1 MNAHI
6 ADPSVLEPVAR
17 NPEAAPAAAPAAAA
31 TTVAPA
37 AAPDTEDQED
47 LVLRFQ
53 KPYSFEGETYTEVD
67 LSGLEDLSAADLCK
81 VGKMV
86 KKIDGV
92 DPIAEM
98 SLPYAIF
105 MAARVTGKP
114 LEFFQQ
120 LPAREAVKLKNL
132 VVGFLYGEVGEE

>member
-6 ADPSVLEPVAR
+6 ADPGVLTAAQK
-17 NPEAAPAAAPAAAA
+17 PEE
-31 TTVAPA
+31 APA

-86 KKIDGV
+86 KKTDGV

>member
-6 ADPSVLEPVAR
+6 ADPSALTVAQK
-17 NPEAAPAAAPAAAA
+17 PEEAPAAAPAAAH
-31 TTVAPA
+31 
-37 AAPDTEDQED
+37 DTEDQED

>member
-6 ADPSVLEPVAR
+6 SDPSVLTVAQK
-17 NPEAAPAAAPAAAA
+17 PEDAPAATTAAA
-31 TTVAPA
+31 TN
-37 AAPDTEDQED
+37 TEDQED
-47 LVLRFQ
+47 LVLRFK

-67 LSGLEDLSAADLCK
+67 LSGLEDVSAADLCK
-81 VGKMV
+81 VGKLA
-86 KKIDGV
+86 KKDNGV
-92 DPIAEM
+92 DPIPEM
-98 SLPYAIF
+98 SLSYAIY

>member
-6 ADPSVLEPVAR
+6 SDPNVLEP
-17 NPEAAPAAAPAAAA
+17 AAQNPAAAPAAAP
-31 TTVAPA
+31 VA
-37 AAPDTEDQED
+37 EDQED

-98 SLPYAIF
+98 SLPYAIY

>member
-6 ADPSVLEPVAR
+6 SDPNILDAAAQK
-17 NPEAAPAAAPAAAA
+17 PEAAPAATTAAAPAAAH
-31 TTVAPA
+31 
-37 AAPDTEDQED
+37 DTEDQED

-86 KKIDGV
+86 KKTDGL

>member
-6 ADPSVLEPVAR
+6 SDPNVLDAAAQK
-17 NPEAAPAAAPAAAA
+17 PEEAPAATTAAAPAAAH
-31 TTVAPA
+31 
-37 AAPDTEDQED
+37 DTEDQED
-47 LVLRFQ
+47 LVLRFK
-53 KPYSFEGETYTEVD
+53 KPYSFEGESYTEVD

-86 KKIDGV
+86 KKTDGL

-98 SLPYAIF
+98 SLPYAIY

-114 LEFFQQ
+114 IEFFQQ
-120 LPAREAVKLKNL
+120 LPAREAIKLKNL
-132 VVGFLYGEVGEE
+132 VAGFLYGGDGEE

>member
-6 ADPSVLEPVAR
+6 SDPNVLEPAAQ
-17 NPEAAPAAAPAAAA
+17 NPQNFEL
-31 TTVAPA
+31 TPA

-98 SLPYAIF
+98 SLPYAIY

-120 LPAREAVKLKNL
+120 LPAREAIKLKNL
-132 VVGFLYGEVGEE
+132 VAGFLYGGDGEE

>member
-6 ADPSVLEPVAR
+6 ADPSVLTAAQK
-17 NPEAAPAAAPAAAA
+17 PEEAPAAAH
-31 TTVAPA
+31 
-37 AAPDTEDQED
+37 DTEDQED

-98 SLPYAIF
+98 SLPYAIY

-132 VVGFLYGEVGEE
+132 VAGFLYGGDGEE

>member
-6 ADPSVLEPVAR
+6 SDPNILDAAAQK
-17 NPEAAPAAAPAAAA
+17 PEAAPAAAPAA
-31 TTVAPA
+31 
-37 AAPDTEDQED
+37 EDQED
-47 LVLRFQ
+47 LVLRFK
-53 KPYSFEGETYTEVD
+53 KPYTFEGETYTEVD

-98 SLPYAIF
+98 SLSYAIF

>member
-6 ADPSVLEPVAR
+6 ADPNVLDPAAQ
-17 NPEAAPAAAPAAAA
+17 NPQNFEITPAAAH
-31 TTVAPA
+31 
-37 AAPDTEDQED
+37 DTEDQEN

-53 KPYSFEGETYTEVD
+53 KPYSFEGETFTEVD

>member
-6 ADPSVLEPVAR
+6 ADPSALTAAQK
-17 NPEAAPAAAPAAAA
+17 PEDAPAA
-31 TTVAPA
+31 V
-37 AAPDTEDQED
+37 PDTEDQED
-47 LVLRFQ
+47 LVLRFK

-86 KKIDGV
+86 KKTDGV

-98 SLPYAIF
+98 SLPYAIY

-120 LPAREAVKLKNL
+120 LPAREAIKLKNL
-132 VVGFLYGEVGEE
+132 VAGFLYGGDGEE

>member
-6 ADPSVLEPVAR
+6 ADPGVLTAAQKPGD
-17 NPEAAPAAAPAAAA
+17 APAAH
-31 TTVAPA
+31 
-37 AAPDTEDQED
+37 DTEDQED

-53 KPYSFEGETYTEVD
+53 KPYSFEGETFTEVD

-86 KKIDGV
+86 KKTDGL

-98 SLPYAIF
+98 SLPYAIY

>member
-6 ADPSVLEPVAR
+6 ADPNVLTAAPK
-17 NPEAAPAAAPAAAA
+17 PEDAPTATPAAAH
-31 TTVAPA
+31 
-37 AAPDTEDQED
+37 DTEDQED
-47 LVLRFQ
+47 LVLRFK

-120 LPAREAVKLKNL
+120 LPAREAIKLKNL
-132 VVGFLYGEVGEE
+132 VAGFLYGGDGEE

>member
-6 ADPSVLEPVAR
+6 ADPNVLD
-17 NPEAAPAAAPAAAA
+17 PAAQNPQNFEL
-31 TTVAPA
+31 TPA

-47 LVLRFQ
+47 LVLRFK
-53 KPYSFEGETYTEVD
+53 KPYSFEGETFTEVD

-92 DPIAEM
+92 DPIVEM

-132 VVGFLYGEVGEE
+132 VAGFLYGGDGEE

>member
-6 ADPSVLEPVAR
+6 ADPSVLTAAQK
-17 NPEAAPAAAPAAAA
+17 PEEAPAAAH
-31 TTVAPA
+31 
-37 AAPDTEDQED
+37 DTEDQED

>member
-6 ADPSVLEPVAR
+6 ADPNVLDAR
-17 NPEAAPAAAPAAAA
+17 KPEDAPAADPN
-31 TTVAPA
+31 
-37 AAPDTEDQED
+37 TEDQED
-47 LVLRFQ
+47 LILRFK

>member
-6 ADPSVLEPVAR
+6 ADPNVLD
-17 NPEAAPAAAPAAAA
+17 PAAQNPQNFEL
-31 TTVAPA
+31 TPA

-47 LVLRFQ
+47 LVLRFK
-53 KPYSFEGETYTEVD
+53 KPYSFEGETFTEVD

>member
-6 ADPSVLEPVAR
+6 ADPSVLT
-17 NPEAAPAAAPAAAA
+17 AAQKPGDAPAATTAAAPAAAH
-31 TTVAPA
+31 
-37 AAPDTEDQED
+37 DTEDQED
-47 LVLRFQ
+47 LVLRFK
-53 KPYSFEGETYTEVD
+53 KPYSFEGETFTEVD
-67 LSGLEDLSAADLCK
+67 LSGLEDISAADLCK

>member
-6 ADPSVLEPVAR
+6 ADPNVLEPAAR
-17 NPEAAPAAAPAAAA
+17 KPEDAPAATTAAA
-31 TTVAPA
+31 TN
-37 AAPDTEDQED
+37 TEDQED
-47 LVLRFQ
+47 LVLRFK

-98 SLPYAIF
+98 SLPYAIY

-114 LEFFQQ
+114 IEFFQQ

>member
-6 ADPSVLEPVAR
+6 ADPNVLD
-17 NPEAAPAAAPAAAA
+17 PAAQNPQNFEL
-31 TTVAPA
+31 TPA

-47 LVLRFQ
+47 LVLRFK
-53 KPYSFEGETYTEVD
+53 KPYSFEGETFTEVD

-120 LPAREAVKLKNL
+120 LPAREAIKLKNL
-132 VVGFLYGEVGEE
+132 VAGFLYGGDGEE

>member
-6 ADPSVLEPVAR
+6 ADPNVLD
-17 NPEAAPAAAPAAAA
+17 PAAQNPQNFEL
-31 TTVAPA
+31 TPA

>member
-6 ADPSVLEPVAR
+6 ADPGVLTAAQK
-17 NPEAAPAAAPAAAA
+17 PEDAPAA
-31 TTVAPA
+31 TTA

>member
-6 ADPSVLEPVAR
+6 ADPSVLTATQK
-17 NPEAAPAAAPAAAA
+17 PEEAPAATSAAAPAAAR
-31 TTVAPA
+31 
-37 AAPDTEDQED
+37 DTEDQED
-47 LVLRFQ
+47 LVLRFK
-53 KPYSFEGETYTEVD
+53 KPYFFEGETFTEVD

-98 SLPYAIF
+98 SLPYAIY

-120 LPAREAVKLKNL
+120 LPAREAIKLKNL
-132 VVGFLYGEVGEE
+132 VAGFLYGGDGEE

>member
-6 ADPSVLEPVAR
+6 ADPNVLDPAAQ
-17 NPEAAPAAAPAAAA
+17 NPQNFELTPAAAH
-31 TTVAPA
+31 
-37 AAPDTEDQED
+37 DTEDQED
-47 LVLRFQ
+47 LVLRFK
-53 KPYSFEGETYTEVD
+53 KPYSFEGEIFTEVD

-120 LPAREAVKLKNL
+120 LPAREAIKLKNL
-132 VVGFLYGEVGEE
+132 VAGFLYGGDGEE

>member
-6 ADPSVLEPVAR
+6 ADPNVLD
-17 NPEAAPAAAPAAAA
+17 PAAQNPQNFEL
-31 TTVAPA
+31 TPA

-47 LVLRFQ
+47 LVLRFK

-86 KKIDGV
+86 KKTDGV

-120 LPAREAVKLKNL
+120 LPAREAVKLKTL
-132 VVGFLYGEVGEE
+132 VAGFLYGGVGEE

>member
-6 ADPSVLEPVAR
+6 ADPSALTVAQK
-17 NPEAAPAAAPAAAA
+17 PEEAPAAAH
-31 TTVAPA
+31 
-37 AAPDTEDQED
+37 DTEDQED
-47 LVLRFQ
+47 LVLRFK
-53 KPYSFEGETYTEVD
+53 KPYSFEGETFTEVD

-120 LPAREAVKLKNL
+120 LPAREAIKLKNL
-132 VVGFLYGEVGEE
+132 VAGFLYGGDGEE

>member
-6 ADPSVLEPVAR
+6 ADPNVLEPAAQ
-17 NPEAAPAAAPAAAA
+17 NPQNFEL
-31 TTVAPA
+31 TPA

>member
-6 ADPSVLEPVAR
+6 ADPSVLTAAQK
-17 NPEAAPAAAPAAAA
+17 PED
-31 TTVAPA
+31 APA

-47 LVLRFQ
+47 LVLRFK

-98 SLPYAIF
+98 SLPYAIY

-120 LPAREAVKLKNL
+120 LPAREAIKLKNL
-132 VVGFLYGEVGEE
+132 VAGFLYGGDGEE

>member
-6 ADPSVLEPVAR
+6 ADPSVLTAAQKPGD
-17 NPEAAPAAAPAAAA
+17 APAAATAAAA
-31 TTVAPA
+31 A
-37 AAPDTEDQED
+37 AAHDTEDQED
-47 LVLRFQ
+47 LVLRFK

>member
-6 ADPSVLEPVAR
+6 ADPGALTVAQK
-17 NPEAAPAAAPAAAA
+17 PEE
-31 TTVAPA
+31 APA

-86 KKIDGV
+86 KKTDGV

>member
-6 ADPSVLEPVAR
+6 ADPGVLTAAQK
-17 NPEAAPAAAPAAAA
+17 PEDAPA
-31 TTVAPA
+31 APA

-47 LVLRFQ
+47 LVLRFK

-120 LPAREAVKLKNL
+120 LPAREAIKLKNL
-132 VVGFLYGEVGEE
+132 VAGFLYGGDGEE

>member
-6 ADPSVLEPVAR
+6 ADPNVLD
-17 NPEAAPAAAPAAAA
+17 PAAQNPQNFEL
-31 TTVAPA
+31 TPA

-120 LPAREAVKLKNL
+120 LPAREAIKLKNL
-132 VVGFLYGEVGEE
+132 VAGFLYGGDGEE

>member
-6 ADPSVLEPVAR
+6 ADPGVLTAAQKPGD
-17 NPEAAPAAAPAAAA
+17 APAAAH
-31 TTVAPA
+31 
-37 AAPDTEDQED
+37 DTEDQED
-47 LVLRFQ
+47 LVLRFK
-53 KPYSFEGETYTEVD
+53 KPYSFEGETFTEVD

-86 KKIDGV
+86 KKTDGL

-98 SLPYAIF
+98 SLPYAIY

>member
-6 ADPSVLEPVAR
+6 ADPGVLTVAQK
-17 NPEAAPAAAPAAAA
+17 PEEAPAAAH
-31 TTVAPA
+31 
-37 AAPDTEDQED
+37 DTEDQED

-53 KPYSFEGETYTEVD
+53 KPYSFEGETFTEVD

-120 LPAREAVKLKNL
+120 LPAREAIKLKNL
-132 VVGFLYGEVGEE
+132 VAGFLYGGVGEE

>member
-6 ADPSVLEPVAR
+6 ADPSVLTAAQK
-17 NPEAAPAAAPAAAA
+17 PEATPAAAY
-31 TTVAPA
+31 
-37 AAPDTEDQED
+37 DTEDQED
-47 LVLRFQ
+47 LVLRFK
-53 KPYSFEGETYTEVD
+53 KPYSFEGETFTEVD